1 MHKILHPGSEIPQ
14 DKHMEEQKLALKLRV
29 EKIKTDTQNSILVEH
44 LKFNLNVAPEQEY
57 EEEF

>member
-1 MHKILHPGSEIPQ
+1 
-14 DKHMEEQKLALKLRV
+14 MEEQKLALKLRV

-44 LKFNLNVAPEQEY
+44 LKFNLNVAPEPED